1 MKIKKINE
9 LKRRDELR
17 KIRLDMLTET
27 SHSLK
32 VYQSKSR
39 IYQTMDWYITHIDNT
54 GTASL
59 LPLAVSPPSDGP
71 VNIDSIIYKELSDIS
86 SPWCELICK

>member
-1 MKIKKINE
+1 MEIKMKIKKINE

-32 VYQSKSR
+32 VDQSKSR
-39 IYQTMDWYITHIDNT
+39 IYQTMD
-54 GTASL
+54 
-59 LPLAVSPPSDGP
+59 
-71 VNIDSIIYKELSDIS
+71 
-86 SPWCELICK
+86 